1 MELVRSGHGRDLRV
15 DLFRG
20 LALWWIFVDHIP
32 GNVMAAYSLHSVAL
46 CDAAEVFV
54 LLAGFGAAKAYGGA
68 MDRHGWLYGAAD
80 ALKRAWVLY
89 FAHIFL
95 FVVYAAQVSNSV
107 ARLDRITY
115 LDESRLDV
123 LGRMPYRALLEALT
137 LRYQPSLLNI
147 LPLYVALLAMFAAVL
162 PLLRRPRLLF
172 GLSAALY
179 IAARWWDLN
188 FPAWHASGW
197 YFDPFTWQLLFV
209 IGALLAY
216 APPPPLRPRRLFD
229 ALAGFMLLAGLVLQW
244 VVWPH
249 PALVTWLPISAAH
262 ALLWMDK
269 TSLDPPRVLSILAL
283 VWAVVRLIPQRAEW
297 LLSRP
302 ARLFVLLGQHS
313 LPVFCW
319 GIFLGFF
326 ARLALERSD
335 AAGMQL
341 IVNLLGALAMLT
353 VAAVA
358 AWFGRRGQAPR
369 RGAAAPSNVL
379 GGAGAAGEVALATA
393 TTDRHKGNE

>member
-15 DLFRG
+15 DFFRG

-32 GNVMAAYSLHSVAL
+32 GNVMATYSLHSVAL

-80 ALKRAWVLY
+80 ALRRAWVLY

-123 LGRMPYRALLEALT
+123 LGRLPYRALLEALT

-147 LPLYVALLAMFAAVL
+147 LPLYVALLALFALAL
-162 PLLRRPRLLF
+162 PLLRRPRLLLVLSL
-172 GLSAALY
+172 GLY
-179 IAARWWDLN
+179 VAARQWDLN
-188 FPAWHASGW
+188 FPAWQASGW
-197 YFDPFTWQLLFV
+197 YFNPFTWQLLFV

-216 APPPPLRPRRLFD
+216 APPRLPRPRLAFD
-229 ALAGFMLLAGLVLQW
+229 LLAALVLLAGLVLHFI
-244 VVWPH
+244 VWPH
-249 PALVTWLPISAAH
+249 PEMLAGLPLPLAH

-269 TSLDPPRVLSILAL
+269 TSLDPPRIFSILAL
-283 VWAVVRLIPQRAEW
+283 VWVVVRLISQQSDW

-302 ARLFVLLGQHS
+302 GRIVVLLGQHS

-319 GIFLGFF
+319 SIFLGFF
-326 ARLALERSD
+326 ARLGLEAND
-335 AAGMQL
+335 GAAMQL
-341 IVNLLGALAMLT
+341 AVNLLGGLAMLT
-353 VAAVA
+353 VAATA
-358 AWFGRRGQAPR
+358 AWFSRRGQAPR
-369 RGAAAPSNVL
+369 LAARTAAPDVAAGLVAAA
-379 GGAGAAGEVALATA
+379 
-393 TTDRHKGNE
+393 DRRAEGP

>member
-15 DLFRG
+15 DFFRG

-32 GNVMAAYSLHSVAL
+32 GNVMAALSLHNVAL

-68 MDRHGWLYGAAD
+68 MERHGWLYGAAD

-95 FVVYAAQVSNSV
+95 FVVYTAQVSNSV
-107 ARLDRITY
+107 AKLDRATY

-123 LGRMPYRALLEALT
+123 LARAPYRALLEALT

-147 LPLYVALLAMFAAVL
+147 LPLYVALLAMFALAL
-162 PLLRRPRLLF
+162 PLLRRPRLLL
-172 GLSAALY
+172 GLSVALY
-179 IAARWWDLN
+179 LAARQWDLN

-209 IGALLAY
+209 IGALLAH
-216 APPPPLRPRRLFD
+216 APLRQPHPRRLFD
-229 ALAGFMLLAGLVLQW
+229 ALAVVMLLAGLALHW
-244 VVWPH
+244 IVWPH
-249 PALVTWLPISAAH
+249 PGLVGWLPIPYAH

-269 TSLDPPRVLSILAL
+269 TSLDPPRVFSILAL
-283 VWAVVRLIPQRAEW
+283 VWAVVRIIPQRASW
-297 LLSRP
+297 LLSWP

-326 ARLALERSD
+326 ARLGLEAND
-335 AAGMQL
+335 GAGMQL
-341 IVNLLGALAMLT
+341 AVNLAGALAMLT

-358 AWFGRRGQAPR
+358 AWFSRRGQAPR
-369 RGAAAPSNVL
+369 LAAAAPV
-379 GGAGAAGEVALATA
+379 ATGEVAVVTA
-393 TTDRHKGNE
+393 PADRRAEGS

>member
-1 MELVRSGHGRDLRV
+1 MELVRTGHGRDLRV
-15 DLFRG
+15 DFFRG

-32 GNVMAAYSLHSVAL
+32 GNVMATLSLHEVAL
-46 CDAAEVFV
+46 NDAAEVFV

-107 ARLDRITY
+107 ARLDRVTY

-123 LGRMPYRALLEALT
+123 LARVPYRALLEALT
-137 LRYQPSLLNI
+137 LRYQPNLLNI
-147 LPLYVALLAMFAAVL
+147 LPLYVALLVMFAAVL
-162 PLLRRPRLLF
+162 PLLHRPKLLL
-172 GLSAALY
+172 GLSGAFYL
-179 IAARWWDLN
+179 AARRWELN
-188 FPAWHASGW
+188 IPAWHASGW
-197 YFDPFTWQLLFV
+197 YFDPFMWQFLFV
-209 IGALLAY
+209 IGAVLAY
-216 APPPPLRPRRLFD
+216 APPRRMPRPLRLFD
-229 ALAGFMLLAGLVLQW
+229 GLAAFMLIAGLALQW
-244 VVWPH
+244 IVWPH
-249 PALVTWLPISAAH
+249 PSLVTWLPIPYAH

-269 TSLDPPRVLSILAL
+269 TTLDPPRLLSILAL
-283 VWAVVRLIPQRAEW
+283 VWVAVRLVPQQAGW

-302 ARLFVLLGQHS
+302 ARLVVLLGQHS

-326 ARLALERSD
+326 ARLGLEAND
-335 AAGMQL
+335 GPAMQL
-341 IVNLLGALAMLT
+341 AVNLGGGLAMLA

-358 AWFGRRGQAPR
+358 AWFARRGQAPR
-369 RGAAAPSNVL
+369 RDLAAP
-379 GGAGAAGEVALATA
+379 ATA
-393 TTDRHKGNE
+393 TGVAIVTAPPPERP

>member
-15 DLFRG
+15 DFFRG

-32 GNVMAAYSLHSVAL
+32 GNVMATLSLHEVAL
-46 CDAAEVFV
+46 NDAAEVFV

-107 ARLDRITY
+107 ARLDRVTY

-123 LGRMPYRALLEALT
+123 LAHAPYRALLEALT
-137 LRYQPSLLNI
+137 LRYQPNLLNI
-147 LPLYVALLAMFAAVL
+147 LPLYVALLVMFAAVL
-162 PLLRRPRLLF
+162 PLLHRPKLLLL
-172 GLSAALY
+172 LSGAFYL
-179 IAARWWDLN
+179 AARRWALN
-188 FPAWHASGW
+188 IPAWHASGW
-197 YFDPFTWQLLFV
+197 YFDPFMWQFLFV
-209 IGALLAY
+209 IGAVLAY
-216 APPPPLRPRRLFD
+216 APPPLPRPVRLFD
-229 ALAGFMLLAGLVLQW
+229 GLAAFMLIAGLVLQW

-249 PALVTWLPISAAH
+249 PSLVTWLPIPYAH

-269 TSLDPPRVLSILAL
+269 TTLDPPRLLSILAL
-283 VWAVVRLIPQRAEW
+283 VWAVVRLVPQRAPW
-297 LLSRP
+297 LLWWP
-302 ARLFVLLGQHS
+302 ARIVVLLGQHS

-326 ARLALERSD
+326 ARLGLEASD
-335 AAGMQL
+335 GPAMQL
-341 IVNLLGALAMLT
+341 AVNLGGGLVMLA

-358 AWFGRRGQAPR
+358 AWFARRGQAPR
-369 RGAAAPSNVL
+369 RDVPAAA
-379 GGAGAAGEVALATA
+379 AATREVAPVVVTERPAE
-393 TTDRHKGNE
+393 GS

>member
-15 DLFRG
+15 DFFRG

-32 GNVMAAYSLHSVAL
+32 GNVMATYSLHNVAL

-54 LLAGFGAAKAYGGA
+54 LLAGFGATKAYGGA
-68 MDRHGWLYGAAD
+68 MDRHGWLYGGAD

-107 ARLDRITY
+107 SRMDQVTY
-115 LDESRLDV
+115 LDETRLDM
-123 LGRMPYRALLEALT
+123 LARTPYRALLEALT
-137 LRYQPSLLNI
+137 LRYQPNLLNI
-147 LPLYVALLAMFAAVL
+147 LPLYVALLVMFAVAL
-162 PLLRRPRLLF
+162 PLLHRPKLL
-172 GLSAALY
+172 GALSVVLY
-179 IAARWWDLN
+179 LAARRWELN

-197 YFDPFTWQLLFV
+197 YFNPFTWQLLFV

-216 APPPPLRPRRLFD
+216 APPHLPRLPRWRYVFD
-229 ALAGFMLLAGLVLQW
+229 GLAAFMLLVGLALQW
-244 VVWPH
+244 IVWPH
-249 PALVTWLPISAAH
+249 PSLVTWLPIPYAH

-283 VWAVVRLIPQRAEW
+283 VWAVARLIPHRARW
-297 LLSRP
+297 LLWRP
-302 ARLFVLLGQHS
+302 VRLVVLLGQHS

-326 ARLALERSD
+326 ARLALEAND
-335 AAGMQL
+335 GAAMQL
-341 IVNLLGALAMLT
+341 AVNFLGGLVMLT

-358 AWFGRRGQAPR
+358 AWFARRGQAPR
-369 RGAAAPSNVL
+369 LTAP
-379 GGAGAAGEVALATA
+379 GAAGRLAMP
-393 TTDRHKGNE
+393 DRPAEGS